1 MNRTSMK
8 IKVNFVNMLRHN
20 DTLAFVLPS
29 VFVTKDYESYALC
42 FSWLFWGVG
51 IVFYKNQNESE

>member
-1 MNRTSMK
+1 MK